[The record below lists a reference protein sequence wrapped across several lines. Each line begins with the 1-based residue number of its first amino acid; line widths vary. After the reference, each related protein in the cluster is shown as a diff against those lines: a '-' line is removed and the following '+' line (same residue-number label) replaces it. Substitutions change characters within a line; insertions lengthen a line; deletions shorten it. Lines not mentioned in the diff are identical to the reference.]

1 MPMGKTVGGLGLAIH
16 ELMYLLN
23 RQREI
28 SGGQLDNKSGVWEK
42 VRVGDRNL
50 RVIGTQI
57 LVKIMT
63 EWNLQG
69 SYCKEEKTNGVV
81 RKRGR
86 KNQQRKL
93 RKNSLEME
101 NVQGTLMSWKPH
113 VEVVSDVAAESVN
126 EDRE

>member
-1 MPMGKTVGGLGLAIH
+1 MQMGKTLGGVGLMAIH

-42 VRVGDRNL
+42 FRVGDRNL
-50 RVIGTQI
+50 RVIGAQI
-57 LVKIMT
+57 LLKIMT

-69 SYCKEEKTNGVV
+69 SYCKEEKTNDMV
-81 RKRGR
+81 RKRDR

-101 NVQGTLMSWKPH
+101 NVQGTLMSWKLH
-113 VEVVSDVAAESVN
+113 VEVVSDVAAGSVN
-126 EDRE
+126 EN